1 MLISKRNALNKVKMT
16 SAYYYDARS
25 WLNSAN
31 FQHDAGI
38 AILFTTTVVAL
49 VITLLVVVVRRI
61 VVWRVLDEGRR
72 DDMRHF
78 LHRGLFCDERRR
90 INFIQ
95 SQFRQAVNN
104 RTFLPALLN
113 AKVTEIGEGVKAI
126 EINAVDIP
134 EPFECEIANRVL
146 YERSWYEQLLQAIHN
161 RHRNHLVLMGSSG
174 ISKST
179 WQFWYMYRVL
189 QAMHNGMSH
198 IHIFISSQQ

>member
-1 MLISKRNALNKVKMT
+1 MT
-16 SAYYYDARS
+16 SAYYDARS

-38 AILFTTTVVAL
+38 IAILLTTTVVTL
-49 VITLLVVVVRRI
+49 VITLLVVIVRRI

-72 DDMRHF
+72 DCSDMRQF
-78 LHRGLFCDERRR
+78 LHRGLFCDEFRR

-95 SQFRQAVNN
+95 SQFGQAVNDS
-104 RTFLPALLN
+104 TFLPALLN

-126 EINAVDIP
+126 EISAEDIP

-179 WQFWYMYRVL
+179 WQFWYIYRVL
-189 QAMHNGMSH
+189 QAMHKGMSH